1 MFTECFNE
9 LEKKAQDSFKINEGD
24 YISDTDGLLYCGRC
38 NTPKQ
43 CRIKH
48 PFLDEMRTVYCI
60 CKCAAEE
67 NARKEFL
74 ARVANNRRVC
84 FSETERGLR
93 MQGWTFA
100 KDDGANAE
108 LTAGLKKYVED
119 FPEHK
124 KNGKGL
130 LLYGDVG
137 RGKTYSAASIANAL
151 LDKGYTVLMTDFIAI
166 ESIVSK
172 VWDKQEYYDALNR
185 FSLLIIDDLAV
196 ERKTEYMSQI
206 VQAVINIRYNA
217 GLPLIITTNLTGE
230 ELQSP
235 SDMVYKRIFSRLY
248 EMCIPVKV
256 EGKDRRAEVLKSTA
270 RENPLGL

>member
-1 MFTECFNE
+1 MDLKGIWDGIEKTAAESIKTE
-9 LEKKAQDSFKINEGD
+9 QGD
-24 YISDTDGLLYCGRC
+24 YYNDDGLLMCGKC

-43 CRIKH
+43 CRVNN
-48 PFLDEMRTVYCI
+48 PFIEGRVDVRYCI
-60 CKCAAEE
+60 CKCAAEAK
-67 NARKEFL
+67 ARKEFL
-74 ARVANNRRVC
+74 ERVAINRQVC
-84 FSETERGLR
+84 FDEPR
-93 MQGWTFA
+93 MQYWTFA

-119 FPEHK
+119 FSEHK

-137 RGKTYSAASIANAL
+137 RGKTYGAACVANAL

-172 VWDKQEYYDALNR
+172 VWDKQAYYNELNK

-196 ERKTEYMSQI
+196 ERKSEYMSQI
-206 VQAVINIRYNA
+206 VQAVINTRYNA

-235 SDMVYKRIFSRLY
+235 SEMVYKRIFSRLY

-256 EGKDRRAEVLKSTA
+256 EGKDRRAEVLKSTVK
-270 RENPLGL
+270 ENLLGL